1 MTEAMQGAPSPE
13 LGRGAADGAASGPEP
28 VSGRRRR
35 ALNPA
40 LVVGAVL
47 VLLVVAL
54 ALVSYVWTPYPPM
67 RVLPTKAFQTPNAE
81 HWLGTDKLRRDV
93 LSQILV
99 GARTTLYVG
108 VVAVGVAALAGVPLG
123 ILAAMSP
130 GWLGQL
136 VMRANDVLL
145 AFPALLLAIMFAALY
160 GGSTRVAMI
169 AIGIATIPAFARIT
183 RAGALSVMS
192 SEYVVAARAAGR
204 SPLAVAWRHVL
215 PNVAGLVIVQA
226 SVSFAIAILAEAA
239 LAYLGL
245 GTPTGQASWGRML
258 FESQT
263 TLRTA
268 PHLALIPGGAI
279 ALSVLGFNLLGDG
292 LRDWLDPRLESR

>member
-1 MTEAMQGAPSPE
+1 ML
-13 LGRGAADGAASGPEP
+13 LGGG
-28 VSGRRRR
+28 
-35 ALNPA
+35 
-40 LVVGAVL
+40 LVAV
-47 VLLVVAL
+47 VVVL
-54 ALVSYVWTPYPPM
+54 ALVSYVWTPYVPM
-67 RVLPTKAFQTPNAE
+67 RVLPVEAYQTPNAE
-81 HWLGTDKLRRDV
+81 HWLGTDRYRRDV
-93 LSQILV
+93 FTQILV

-108 VVAVGVAALAGVPLG
+108 FVAVGVAALVGVPLG

-136 VMRANDVLL
+136 VMRSNDVLL

-183 RAGALSVMS
+183 RSGALGVMKT
-192 SEYVVAARAAGR
+192 EYVVAARAAGR
-204 SPLAVAWRHVL
+204 SPLGIAVRHVI

-258 FESQT
+258 YEAQT

-268 PHLALIPGGAI
+268 PHLALIPGAAI
-279 ALSVLGFNLLGDG
+279 ALSVLGFNLFGDG
-292 LRDWLDPRLESR
+292 LRDWLDPKLEGR

>member
-1 MTEAMQGAPSPE
+1 MSEAIQGAPADVATGAEVSAR
-13 LGRGAADGAASGPEP
+13 RG
-28 VSGRRRR
+28 R
-35 ALNPA
+35 ALNPS
-40 LVVGAVL
+40 LIIGGGIVL
-47 VLLVVAL
+47 AIVAL
-54 ALVSYVWTPYPPM
+54 ALISYVWTPYQPM
-67 RVLPTKAFQTPNAE
+67 RVLPTEPYQTPNAE

-93 LSQILV
+93 FTQILV
-99 GARTTLYVG
+99 GARTTLFVG
-108 VVAVGVAALAGVPLG
+108 LVAVGVATLVGVPIG

-136 VMRANDVLL
+136 VMRSNDVLL

-183 RAGALSVMS
+183 RSGALGVMS

-204 SPLAVAWRHVL
+204 SPLAIAWRHVV
-215 PNVAGLVIVQA
+215 PNVAGLIIVQA

-258 FESQT
+258 YEAQT
-263 TLRTA
+263 TLRSA
-268 PHLALIPGGAI
+268 PHLAVIPGAAI
-279 ALSVLGFNLLGDG
+279 ALSVLAFNLFGDG
-292 LRDWLDPRLESR
+292 LRDWLDPKLEDR

>member
-13 LGRGAADGAASGPEP
+13 LAPEAVQTTPRG
-28 VSGRRRR
+28 RRR

-40 LVVGAVL
+40 LVVGALL

-54 ALVSYVWTPYPPM
+54 ALISYVWTPYQPM

-123 ILAAMSP
+123 ILAAMTP

-136 VMRANDVLL
+136 VMRSNDVLL

-204 SPLAVAWRHVL
+204 SPLAIAWRHVL

-263 TLRTA
+263 TLRSA
-268 PHLALIPGGAI
+268 PHLALIPGAAI

>member
-1 MTEAMQGAPSPE
+1 MSEIQGAPAQGLEGAGQSPA
-13 LGRGAADGAASGPEP
+13 GGT
-28 VSGRRRR
+28 SGRR
-35 ALNPA
+35 LNA
-40 LVVGAVL
+40 SLLIGGAIVA
-47 VLLVVAL
+47 VVVAL
-54 ALVSYVWTPYPPM
+54 ALVSYVWTPYQPM
-67 RVLPTKAFQTPNAE
+67 RVLPVEPYQTPNAE
-81 HWLGTDKLRRDV
+81 HWLGTDKYRRDV
-93 LSQILV
+93 FTQILV

-108 VVAVGVAALAGVPLG
+108 FVAVGVAAVVGVPLG

-136 VMRANDVLL
+136 VMRGNDVLL

-160 GGSTRVAMI
+160 GGSTRVAMV

-183 RAGALSVMS
+183 RSGALSVMRT
-192 SEYVVAARAAGR
+192 EYVVAARAAGR
-204 SPLAVAWRHVL
+204 SPLGIAVRHVI

-258 FESQT
+258 YEAQT
-263 TLRTA
+263 TLRSA
-268 PHLALIPGGAI
+268 PHLVLIPGGAI
-279 ALSVLGFNLLGDG
+279 ALSVLGFNLFGDG
-292 LRDWLDPRLESR
+292 LRDWLDPKLER